1 MQLRVTPLRVTRNV
15 ALGLSAGCRRPK
27 TAVAE
32 GVWVVGRGWS
42 CESIRDL
49 KLVPST
55 AGIDSVVQ

>member
-1 MQLRVTPLRVTRNV
+1 MQLRGTPLQVIRSV
-15 ALGLSAGCRRPK
+15 APGLSAGCRRPE

-49 KLVPST
+49 RLVPSLE
-55 AGIDSVVQ
+55 GVGSVVQ